1 MEEIINFEWCENNYL
16 EKHKINVV
24 SDVSYSLLK
33 DKHYIITYTES
44 SRGEKNLCGF
54 NPLNG
59 KMIDFTTPKISF
71 KENKRNEFTS
81 NDLIIMCDL
90 VGLEYPF

>member
-1 MEEIINFEWCENNYL
+1 MGEIINFEWCENNYL
-16 EKHKINVV
+16 EKHKINVA

-44 SRGEKNLCGF
+44 SRGEKKLCVF

-59 KMIDFTTPKISF
+59 KMIDFTMPKMSF
-71 KENKRNEFTS
+71 KENKHNEFTT
-81 NDLIIMCDL
+81 NDLKIMCEL